1 MNTKRQIEKQLQTA
15 IYTKLTDDT
24 YATYDGIWF
33 TLFTFEGQTWIDFED
48 DDIACTVGEA
58 KNVLAWIRYDRGIT
72 NDRPE
77 LEPYEMAGVK
87 TSR

>member
-1 MNTKRQIEKQLQTA
+1 MNIKNQIEEKLQTG

-33 TLFTFEGQTWIDFED
+33 TTWTHEGATWIDFED
-48 DDIACTVGEA
+48 DDIACSIEVA
-58 KNVLAWIRYDRGIT
+58 QNVLAWIRYDRGIT

-77 LEPYEMAGVK
+77 LEPYEMAGVN